1 MSTATGETDE
11 LQETPDLHGA
21 YPRLDASQTAELERV
36 GTRRTVQPGEV
47 LYRQG
52 DMNCDLFVVLEGLVA
67 VLDEQRPDP
76 PLAVH
81 GPGRIVGELGMLTG
95 TAVLLTAVVQRPG
108 AVLAVP
114 HTGLK
119 EVVNEDPTLGD
130 LILRALFVRRSL
142 QMGLGAGLRVLGSRY
157 SPDTRRLREF
167 LARNRVAYRWIDL
180 ETDGE
185 AESLLRQLGIRP
197 EETPVVIWRGQTV
210 LRNPSTAQLA
220 RVLGLRRVKRAVRVR
235 DLVVVGAGPAGLA
248 AAVYGASEGL
258 ETFVVD
264 GTATGGQSATASRIE
279 NYLGFP
285 AGISGAELADR
296 AVIQARKFGAD
307 ITLPMTAMSL
317 DRDDGLHLVTVD
329 GEESVRCRVVL
340 IATGVRYRKLDVPGI
355 EAVESASV
363 YYAATEMEAVM
374 CRDDP
379 IVVVGG
385 GNSAGQAAVF
395 LSDHASK
402 VHLVTRNADLEQEMS
417 RYLADRIARLRNVDV
432 HPVSEV
438 AEVTGEK
445 ELEAVVVQN
454 SVTDQQE
461 VLPARALFV
470 FIGNQPHV
478 QWLGD
483 CVALDEGGF
492 VRTGLD
498 ASAARDGQEDEFPP
512 LMLETTR
519 PGVFAAGD
527 VRSGSVKRVAA
538 AVGEGA
544 LAVRLIHQYLA
555 RTGGSRA

>member
-1 MSTATGETDE
+1 MAASETGE
-11 LQETPDLHGA
+11 LQETPDEYGA
-21 YPRLDASQTAELERV
+21 YPRLNGSQIAELEQV
-36 GTRRTVQPGEV
+36 GTRRATQPGEV

-52 DMNCDLFVVLEGLVA
+52 DLNCDLFVVLEGLVA
-67 VLDEQRPDP
+67 VVDEQLPDP
-76 PLAVH
+76 PVAVH

-108 AVLAVP
+108 VVLAIP
-114 HTGLK
+114 LIGLK
-119 EVVNEDPTLGD
+119 EIVNDDPALGD
-130 LILRALFVRRSL
+130 LILRALLIRRSL
-142 QMGLGAGLRVLGSRY
+142 QIGLGAGLRVLGSRY
-157 SPDTRRLREF
+157 SPDARRLREF
-167 LARNRVAYRWIDL
+167 LARNRLAYRWIDL
-180 ETDGE
+180 ETDAE
-185 AESLLRQLGIRP
+185 AESMLRQLGIRP

-210 LRNPSTAQLA
+210 LRNPSPAQLA
-220 RVLGLRRVKRAVRVR
+220 RVLGLRGMKSAVRVR

-258 ETFVVD
+258 ETFVVEC
-264 GTATGGQSATASRIE
+264 TATGGQSVTASRIE

-307 ITLPMTAMSL
+307 LTLPTTAISL
-317 DRDDGLHLVTVD
+317 DREDGFHLVTVD
-329 GEESVRCRVVL
+329 GEESFRGRVVL

-374 CRDDP
+374 CRNDP
-379 IVVVGG
+379 VVVVGG

-395 LSDHASK
+395 LSDHASR
-402 VHLVTRNADLEQEMS
+402 VHLVARTAELEQEMS
-417 RYLADRIARLRNVDV
+417 RYLADRIDRLRNVDV
-432 HPVSEV
+432 HLGSEV
-438 AEVTGEK
+438 AEVIGRK
-445 ELEAVVVQN
+445 ELEAVVVRT
-454 SVTDQQE
+454 SVTHE
-461 VLPARALFV
+461 GEIVPARALFV
-470 FIGNQPHV
+470 FIGTQPHV

-483 CVALDEGGF
+483 CVALDEDGF
-492 VRTGLD
+492 VRTGPD
-498 ASAARDGQEDEFPP
+498 AAAVRQGPEDESPP

-527 VRSGSVKRVAA
+527 VRRGSVKRVAA

-555 RTGGSRA
+555 RTGLSRR